1 MPPDTAAHKGSLAG
15 DFNARAASAGLTAFI
30 YYAFGAIPLHLAV
43 ASQLGLNQA
52 QSSSWIFI
60 VWFSGAIA
68 SIALSLVYRQPIPIT
83 WTTAGLIYMGTLAGN
98 YSYPELVGASLM
110 AGLVILALSLGGLGG
125 RIISWLPLPIIL
137 GMFAGSIL
145 GYITRLVGATVGE
158 FLIAGPTVAGY
169 IAGRMI
175 KSSKV
180 PPMGLAV
187 LFGAAAICFVGTEA
201 PVVIPW
207 SLPVIAVPEM
217 AFSLQAFVAISLPLV
232 ILSMG
237 MGNVQGLGF
246 LISQG
251 YRVPINAVSIIV
263 GVTSVINAIF
273 GGHPAIVA
281 RIGVSILAAPEA
293 GPPATRYWGNLLAA
307 SLTFFIALGAG
318 TIAALLGVLPRS
330 FALALAG
337 LAVLGTF
344 QDALLKAFGGELRF
358 GALIAFAVAV
368 TPFAFA
374 GITSAFWAVIVGVVV
389 SLLLERE
396 ELMAYWKREE
406 KKGG

>member
-1 MPPDTAAHKGSLAG
+1 M
-15 DFNARAASAGLTAFI
+15 
-30 YYAFGAIPLHLAV
+30 
-43 ASQLGLNQA
+43 
-52 QSSSWIFI
+52 
-60 VWFSGAIA
+60 A

-83 WTTAGLIYMGTLAGN
+83 WTTPGLIYMGTLAGH
-98 YSYPELVGASLM
+98 YSYPDLVGASLM
-110 AGLVILALSLGGLGG
+110 AGLVILVLSLGGLGE

-145 GYITRLVGATVGE
+145 GYITRLVGATVGD

-169 IAGRMI
+169 IAGRML

-187 LFGAAAICFVGTEA
+187 IFGALAIAAVGTEA

-207 SLPVIAVPEM
+207 SLPAIAVPEM
-217 AFSLQAFVAISLPLV
+217 AFSLQAFIAISLPLV

-246 LISQG
+246 LIAQG
-251 YRVPINAVSIIV
+251 YRPSINTVSIIV
-263 GVTSVINAIF
+263 GVNSVINAVF

-293 GPPATRYWGNLLAA
+293 GPLNGRYWGNLLAA
-307 SLTFFIALGAG
+307 SFTFFIALGAG
-318 TIAALLGVLPRS
+318 TIAALLGVLPKS

-344 QDALLKAFGGELRF
+344 QDALLDALLKAFGGELRF

-374 GITSAFWAVIVGVVV
+374 GITSAFWAVIVGLIV
-389 SLLLERE
+389 SLLVERD
-396 ELMAYWKREE
+396 ELVAYWKREE
-406 KKGG
+406 QKGG